1 MEKNDPAITVRQFVY
16 RKIRRIVIRPLYEL
30 HLAEAA
36 VAHRVQFLYLLDH
49 VRSVQIHEAEGNN
62 LRGMLLCR
70 VRDHFSVSKRSEQTR
85 REIQLLRHSR
95 KSLMKLGFFSSKCTC
110 MSTMWS
116 VFPGD

>member
-70 VRDHFSVSKRSEQTR
+70 VRDHFSVSKRSRSEEHTSELQS
-85 REIQLLRHSR
+85 HSDLVCR
-95 KSLMKLGFFSSKCTC
+95 L
-110 MSTMWS
+110 
-116 VFPGD
+116 

>member
-36 VAHRVQFLYLLDH
+36 VAHR
-49 VRSVQIHEAEGNN
+49 VQIHEAEGNN

-85 REIQLLRHSR
+85 REIQLLRHSQ
-95 KSLMKLGFFSSKCTC
+95 KVADEIGILLIKMHMHVDDVFCLSGGWSLPMAK
-110 MSTMWS
+110 
-116 VFPGD
+116 